1 MSLRD
6 KTEQAPKTG
15 CARRDQVLDA
25 AEKCFCE
32 QGFHG
37 TSIATISKSAGMSAG
52 HIYHYFENKETIIAA
67 IVEREV
73 SSVLK
78 EMNEL
83 QNQPD
88 LKQAL
93 MDCVTPKVYAHLD
106 TKRAA
111 LMVEV
116 LAESVRNE
124 RIAKVF
130 REKDEASIAKLHELL
145 QQVRGELPPLTES
158 ELNGRVEVMAALFN
172 GLRLRSLCNPQLD
185 REALLAE
192 LRPVLERLIAG

>member
-1 MSLRD
+1 MSLGD
-6 KTEQAPKTG
+6 KDAHKGKGG

-37 TSIATISKSAGMSAG
+37 ASIATISKSAGMSPG
-52 HIYHYFENKETIIAA
+52 HIYHYFENKEAIIAA

-73 SSVLK
+73 SNVLK
-78 EMNEL
+78 EMNDL

-88 LKQAL
+88 LRQAL

-124 RIAKVF
+124 KIAEVF
-130 REKDEASIAKLHELL
+130 REKDRASMAKMHELL
-145 QQVRGELPPLTES
+145 RQVHGDLPPLSES
-158 ELNGRVEVMAALFN
+158 ELSGRGEVMAALFH
-172 GLRLRSLCNPQLD
+172 GLMLRSLCNPQLD
-185 REALLAE
+185 REALLVE
-192 LRPVLERLIAG
+192 LKPVLERLIAG